1 MTNVILETNFQKLTL
16 IIIHFMAE
24 KNNKQ
29 NKALVIIIA
38 AVAATGGLL
47 FGFDTGVISGAIPFF
62 QQAFNIPDNWVEI
75 ITTSGLVG
83 AVIGAMFSGRIADIV
98 GRKKVILT
106 SAVIFAIGAVW
117 SGASSSAMMLV
128 FARFFLGIA
137 IGVSSFA
144 VPLYIA
150 EISPTKNRG
159 TLVSMFQL
167 LITIGIMVSYLSD
180 SAFAVPDNDP
190 AYLTCWRPMFYVG
203 VIPAMIMFV
212 GMLFLPETP
221 RWLISKG
228 FNEKCRDVLEKVEE
242 PQLVDEVINRMQT
255 DIETDKKNKINW
267 THIFKKWLRI
277 PLIIA
282 IGIMFVQQFTGINT
296 IIYYSPKIFLMSGF
310 ADAQAAVWASVS
322 VGVVNVA
329 FTILSLFMIDRLGRR
344 KLYFIG
350 LSGLVVALIAMGTCF
365 ALQSTLGDSIKWV
378 TIALVWVYIAF
389 FAISL
394 GPLGWLII
402 SEVFP
407 LSVRGIGSSIGAL
420 SNWLFNGVVAFTFFK
435 IVKGLT
441 LPGSEIMLKGEDLGN
456 PAGAFY
462 LYALVGILGLIWGY
476 FFIPETKN
484 VTLEKIEEHWRE
496 GKLPRTLKQ

>member
-1 MTNVILETNFQKLTL
+1 MTNNQQS
-16 IIIHFMAE
+16 
-24 KNNKQ
+24 KQ
-29 NKALVIIIA
+29 NKSLVVVIA
-38 AVAATGGLL
+38 TIAATGGLL

-62 QQAFNIPDNWVEI
+62 QKAFGITDSWIEI
-75 ITTSGLVG
+75 ITTAGLVG
-83 AVIGAMFSGRIADIV
+83 AVIGAMSSGRIADIV
-98 GRKKVILT
+98 GRKKVIL
-106 SAVIFAIGAVW
+106 AAAIVFIIGAVW
-117 SGASSSAMMLV
+117 SGSSPGPVMLV
-128 FARFFLGIA
+128 FARLFLGIA
-137 IGVSSFA
+137 IGASSFA

-167 LITIGIMVSYLSD
+167 MITIGIMVSYLSD
-180 SAFAVPDNDP
+180 SAFAVPDGHPDYN
-190 AYLTCWRPMFYVG
+190 ACWRPMFYVG
-203 VIPAMIMFV
+203 VIPALIMFI
-212 GMLFLPETP
+212 GMIFLPETP

-228 FNEKCRDVLEKVEE
+228 NESKCREVLQKVEE
-242 PQLVDEVINRMQT
+242 PQLVEEAISRMKADLEADRANKVKWNEV
-255 DIETDKKNKINW
+255 
-267 THIFKKWLRI
+267 FKKWLRV

-282 IGIMFVQQFTGINT
+282 VGIMFVQQFTGINT

-329 FTILSLFMIDRLGRR
+329 FTILSMFMIDKLGRR

-350 LSGLVVALIAMGTCF
+350 LTGMVIALAAMGTCF
-365 ALQSTLGDSIKWV
+365 ALQATLGDSIKWV
-378 TIALVWVYIAF
+378 TISLIWVYIAF

-420 SNWLFNGVVAFTFFK
+420 SNWLFNGIVAFTFFK
-435 IVKGLT
+435 LVKGLT
-441 LPGSEIMLKGEDLGN
+441 MPGTEIMLKGEDLGN

-462 LYALVGILGLIWGY
+462 LYALVGILSIVWGY

-484 VTLEKIEEHWRE
+484 VTLEKIEEHWRK
-496 GKLPRTLKQ
+496 GTKPKDIHK

>member
-1 MTNVILETNFQKLTL
+1 
-16 IIIHFMAE
+16 MAI
-24 KNNKQ
+24 KTNKQ
-29 NKALVIIIA
+29 NKALVSVIA
-38 AVAATGGLL
+38 TVAATGGLL

-62 QQAFNIPDNWVEI
+62 QRAFGIGNDWVEI

-83 AVIGAMFSGRIADIV
+83 AVVGALVSGRIADVI
-98 GRKKVILT
+98 GRKKVILA
-106 SAVIFAIGAVW
+106 SAVIFAVGAVW
-117 SGASSSAMMLV
+117 SGAANTPMMLV

-150 EISPTKNRG
+150 EISPTKSRG

-180 SAFAVPDNDP
+180 SAFAVPDGHP
-190 AYLTCWRPMFYVG
+190 AYTEVWRPMFYVG
-203 VIPAMIMFV
+203 VIPAIIMFA
-212 GMLFLPETP
+212 GMIFLPETP

-228 FNEKCRDVLEKVEE
+228 YEGKCRQVLEKVEE
-242 PQLVDEVINRMQT
+242 PQLVEDVISRMKN
-255 DIETDKKNKINW
+255 DLEADRKNKVSWNA
-267 THIFKKWLRI
+267 IFKKWLRV

-322 VGVVNVA
+322 VGVVNVG

-350 LSGLVVALIAMGTCF
+350 LTGMVIALIAMGTSF
-365 ALQSTLGDSIKWV
+365 ALQSTLGASIQWV
-378 TIALVWVYIAF
+378 TISLVWVYIAF

-402 SEVFP
+402 SEIFP
-407 LSVRGIGSSIGAL
+407 LSVRGIGSSLGAL

-435 IVKGLT
+435 IVKALT
-441 LPGSEIMLKGEDLGN
+441 LPDSSIILNGEDLGN

-462 LYALVGILGLIWGY
+462 LYALVGILGLVWGY

-484 VTLEKIEEHWRE
+484 VTLEKIEEHWRA
-496 GKLPRTLKQ
+496 GKLPKDL

>member
-1 MTNVILETNFQKLTL
+1 MSG
-16 IIIHFMAE
+16 
-24 KNNKQ
+24 NNKQ
-29 NKALVIIIA
+29 NKLLVIIIA
-38 AVAATGGLL
+38 SVAATGGLL

-62 QQAFNIPDNWVEI
+62 QKAFNIGDNWVEI
-75 ITTSGLVG
+75 ITAAGLAG
-83 AVIGAMFSGRIADIV
+83 AVIGALASGRIADVI
-98 GRKKVILT
+98 GRKKVILA
-106 SAVIFAIGAVW
+106 SAIIFSIGALW
-117 SGASSSAMMLV
+117 SGFSPSATMLV

-150 EISPTKNRG
+150 EISPTKTRG

-180 SAFAVPDNDP
+180 SAFTVADNDP
-190 AYLTCWRPMFYVG
+190 AYITCWRPMFYVG
-203 VIPAMIMFV
+203 VIPAMIMFI
-212 GMLFLPETP
+212 GMIFLPETP

-228 FNEKCRDVLEKVEE
+228 HEEKCRRVLEKVEE
-242 PQLVDEVINRMQT
+242 PDLVEDTISKMKS
-255 DIETDKKNKINW
+255 DIAADKQNKVSW
-267 THIFKKWLRI
+267 TAIFSKWLRV

-282 IGIMFVQQFTGINT
+282 VGIMFVQQFTGINT

-322 VGVVNVA
+322 VGVVNVV
-329 FTILSLFMIDRLGRR
+329 FTILSLFMIDKLGRR

-350 LSGLVVALIAMGTCF
+350 LTGLVVALIAMGTCF
-365 ALQSTLGDSIKWV
+365 ALQATLGESIKWV
-378 TIALVWVYIAF
+378 TISLVWIYIAF

-402 SEVFP
+402 SEIFP

-420 SNWLFNGVVAFTFFK
+420 SNWLFNAVVAFTFFK

-441 LPGSEIMLKGEDLGN
+441 VSGSEIVLKGEDLGN

-462 LYALVGILGLIWGY
+462 LYALVGILGLVWGY
-476 FFIPETKN
+476 FFIPETKH

-496 GKLPRTLKQ
+496 GKSPRLLSK

>member
-1 MTNVILETNFQKLTL
+1 MTQD
-16 IIIHFMAE
+16 
-24 KNNKQ
+24 NKQ
-29 NKALVIIIA
+29 NKALVVIIA

-62 QQAFNIPDNWVEI
+62 QKAFDLKDNWVEI

-98 GRKKVILT
+98 GRRKVILA
-106 SAVIFAIGAVW
+106 SAIIFAIGALW
-117 SGASSSAMMLV
+117 SGFAPSAPMLLV
-128 FARFFLGIA
+128 ARFFLGIA

-150 EISPTKNRG
+150 EISPTKTRG

-167 LITIGIMVSYLSD
+167 LITVGIMASYLSD
-180 SAFAVPDNDP
+180 SIFTVPDGDP
-190 AYLTCWRPMFYVG
+190 AYITCWRPMFYVG
-203 VIPAMIMFV
+203 VIPAAIMLIGMI
-212 GMLFLPETP
+212 FLPETP

-228 FNEKCRDVLEKVEE
+228 HEEKCRQVLEKVEE
-242 PQLVDEVINRMQT
+242 PQLVEEVISKMKEDLEADRQ
-255 DIETDKKNKINW
+255 NKISW
-267 THIFKKWLRI
+267 TGIFKKWLRV

-329 FTILSLFMIDRLGRR
+329 FTILSMFMIDRLGRR

-350 LSGLVVALIAMGTCF
+350 LTGIVVALLAMATCF
-365 ALQSTLGDSIKWV
+365 ALQSSLGESIKWV
-378 TIALVWVYIAF
+378 TISLVWIYIAF

-402 SEVFP
+402 SEIFP
-407 LSVRGIGSSIGAL
+407 LSHRGIGSSIGAL

-435 IVKGLT
+435 IVMALTVSGSAIVIKG
-441 LPGSEIMLKGEDLGN
+441 KDLGN
-456 PAGAFY
+456 PAGAFF

-476 FFIPETKN
+476 FYIPETKN
-484 VTLEKIEEHWRE
+484 ITLEKIEEHWRQ
-496 GKLPRTLKQ
+496 GKLPKDLGK